1 MDLNKIKD
9 DFKSVCHKYDYVTVE
24 GSGGIICPIRW
35 DNSEHILLEDIIKT
49 LELNT
54 IIIADSGL
62 GTINATV
69 LTTEYLK
76 SKNIGIKGII
86 LNHYTGNHM
95 QKNNMDMIQEL
106 TGVPVIECV
115 APNDKNINISK
126 KSGDVPVNESSR
138 IPANRHIIIG
148 TSIDNASCVTSD
160 RAFIIFL
167 SIIYLLATKFTKR
180 FIYCL

>member
-76 SKNIGIKGII
+76 SKI
-86 LNHYTGNHM
+86 
-95 QKNNMDMIQEL
+95 
-106 TGVPVIECV
+106 
-115 APNDKNINISK
+115 
-126 KSGDVPVNESSR
+126 
-138 IPANRHIIIG
+138 
-148 TSIDNASCVTSD
+148 
-160 RAFIIFL
+160 
-167 SIIYLLATKFTKR
+167 
-180 FIYCL
+180 